1 MANKNKKLQEK
12 ALQQKFKTE
21 LEEAYQLGIID
32 GEAVFGCNLIDYQI
46 NYLKLQKLL
55 IIRKWIE
62 SRHYKKFGLTQEQFF
77 KAIGEKE
84 RTAET
89 LIKELEPILEKF
101 QAGFAYICG
110 LKFSEIKLLCRAKQA
125 EIAYFDDDTKSVV
138 VEGESYGPAEIKKA
152 LEIIKTTLKE
162 RLEEQKKQAEKEKAE
177 AERQLRI
184 ARTHIGHLEEQLREV
199 QDLIPQGRELTESE
213 KRIYVAKEVFKQLQR
228 IIEAI
233 PYDSKLYEKPSIP
246 AQYEGLLNEIKRW
259 IEIEIE
265 KWNMH
270 RRGDYGEG
278 LQRAI

>member
-1 MANKNKKLQEK
+1 MRVNGNLTGVLKKIQIDRSYNDFLEAITLYRAKENKLYKEAGLTWEEFCETCGIERRTADRIINDIKPIVVKFSDTMSDFLGLKLNEIRMLGRSVSDNVTRIKDGYIEYEGERFSFNKN
-12 ALQQKFKTE
+12 
-21 LEEAYQLGIID
+21 
-32 GEAVFGCNLIDYQI
+32 
-46 NYLKLQKLL
+46 
-55 IIRKWIE
+55 
-62 SRHYKKFGLTQEQFF
+62 S
-77 KAIGEKE
+77 
-84 RTAET
+84 
-89 LIKELEPILEKF
+89 IKEL
-101 QAGFAYICG
+101 
-110 LKFSEIKLLCRAKQA
+110 
-125 EIAYFDDDTKSVV
+125 
-138 VEGESYGPAEIKKA
+138 IKK
-152 LEIIKTTLKE
+152 LEASYEE
-162 RLEEQKKQAEKEKAE
+162 RLVEQKRQAEKEKAE